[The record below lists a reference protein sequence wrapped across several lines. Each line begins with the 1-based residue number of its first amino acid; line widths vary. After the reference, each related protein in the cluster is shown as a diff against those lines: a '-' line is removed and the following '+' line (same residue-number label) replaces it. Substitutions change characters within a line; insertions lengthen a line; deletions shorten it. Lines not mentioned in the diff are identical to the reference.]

1 LTFTSTQFSGKLNL
15 SLFVAIAAD
24 SLLMTADLPD
34 FQLADADLA
43 DISVVSVSGLTA
55 YIQAVLQKD
64 PLLRQIWVMG
74 EVSSSRH
81 HPSGLFFTLQD
92 EGAAIH
98 CVAWN
103 SQRGKLVQQ
112 PVTGEQLVVLGS
124 IRLYPQRGDYQLT
137 VWQALPAGEGLQALR
152 YRQLRSR
159 LEAEGL
165 FDPEKKRPLPV
176 HPQTIAVVTSPQA
189 AAWGDIQRTLSQRY
203 PGLRVLLSPA
213 TVQGQQAPSSIVQ
226 GIHRVEADGRA
237 EVLILARGGGATE
250 DLVCF
255 DDERVV
261 RAIADCSI
269 PVITG
274 IGHQRD
280 QSLADLAAD
289 VCAHTPTAA
298 AEIAVPSFR
307 VLEAEHRQRMTG
319 LYRAVTQQWEEA
331 RENLTFMRSRL
342 LQLPQTSRSLQKADQ
357 TCDLLRQKLTALD
370 PNAVLKRGY
379 AIAKTEAG
387 AIARSTADLSLD
399 QGLTIQLGDGKIK
412 VKITE
417 ILPD

>member
-1 LTFTSTQFSGKLNL
+1 
-15 SLFVAIAAD
+15 
-24 SLLMTADLPD
+24 MTADLPD
-34 FQLADADLA
+34 FPIPDGDLA

-55 YIQAVLQKD
+55 YIQAVLQED
-64 PLLRQIWVMG
+64 PNLRQIWTIG

-81 HPSGLFFTLQD
+81 HPSGIFFTLQD
-92 EGAAIH
+92 EGASIR
-98 CVAWN
+98 CVTWN
-103 SQRGKLVQQ
+103 SQRAKLVQQ
-112 PVTGEQLVVLGS
+112 PVTGEKLLVLGS
-124 IRLYPQRGDYQLT
+124 IRLYPQRGEYQLT

-213 TVQGQQAPSSIVQ
+213 TVQGQQAPSSIVHAIQ
-226 GIHRVEADGRA
+226 RVEADGRA

-280 QSLADLAAD
+280 RSLADLAAD
-289 VCAHTPTAA
+289 ICAHTPTAA
-298 AEIAVPSFR
+298 AEIAVPNFR

-319 LYRAVTQQWEEA
+319 LYRAVTQQWAEA
-331 RENLTFMRSRL
+331 RENLALMRSRL

-357 TCDLLRQKLTALD
+357 TCDLLRQKLAALD

-379 AIAKTEAG
+379 AIAKTEDG
-387 AIARSTADLSLD
+387 AILRSTADLSLD
-399 QGLTIQLGDGKIK
+399 RGLIIQLGEGQIK

-417 ILPD
+417 ILSD

>member
-1 LTFTSTQFSGKLNL
+1 
-15 SLFVAIAAD
+15 
-24 SLLMTADLPD
+24 MTADLPD
-34 FQLADADLA
+34 FQIPGGDLA

-55 YIQAVLQKD
+55 YVQAVLQED
-64 PLLRQIWVMG
+64 PNLRQVWVIG
-74 EVSSSRH
+74 EVSSARH
-81 HPSGLFFTLQD
+81 HSSGLFFTLQD
-92 EGAAIH
+92 ERAAIR
-98 CVAWN
+98 CVIWN

-112 PVTGEQLVVLGS
+112 PVTGEKLVVLGS

-176 HPQTIAVVTSPQA
+176 HPQTIAVVTSTQA

-226 GIHRVEADGRA
+226 AIQRVEADGRA

-255 DDERVV
+255 DDEKVV

-280 QSLADLAAD
+280 LSLADLAAD

-298 AEIAVPSFR
+298 AEIAVPNFR
-307 VLEAEHRQRMTG
+307 VLAAEHRQRMTG

-331 RENLTFMRSRL
+331 RENLAFMRSRL
-342 LQLPQTSRSLQKADQ
+342 LQLPQTSRSLQKADR
-357 TCDLLRQKLTALD
+357 TVDLLRQKLAALD

-379 AIAKTEAG
+379 AIAKTADG
-387 AIARSTADLSLD
+387 AILRSTADLSLD
-399 QGLTIQLGDGKIK
+399 RDLIIQLGEGQIK

-417 ILPD
+417 ILSA

>member
-1 LTFTSTQFSGKLNL
+1 
-15 SLFVAIAAD
+15 
-24 SLLMTADLPD
+24 MTADLPD
-34 FQLADADLA
+34 FQIPDGDLA

-55 YIQAVLQKD
+55 YIQAVLQED
-64 PLLRQIWVMG
+64 PNLRQIWTSG
-74 EVSSSRH
+74 EVSSTRH
-81 HPSGLFFTLQD
+81 HASGIFFTLQD
-92 EGAAIH
+92 EGASIR
-98 CVAWN
+98 CVTWN

-112 PVTGEQLVVLGS
+112 PVTGEKLVVLGS

-137 VWQALPAGEGLQALR
+137 VWQALLAGEGLQALR

-176 HPQTIAVVTSPQA
+176 HPQTIAVVTSTQA

-226 GIHRVEADGRA
+226 GIQRVEADGRA

-298 AEIAVPSFR
+298 AEIAVPNFR

-331 RENLTFMRSRL
+331 RENLAFMRSRL
-342 LQLPQTSRSLQKADQ
+342 LQLPQTSRSLQKADR
-357 TCDLLRQKLTALD
+357 TCDLLRQKLAALD

-379 AIAKTEAG
+379 AIAKTEDG
-387 AIARSTADLSLD
+387 AILRSTADLSLD
-399 QGLTIQLGDGKIK
+399 RGLIIQLGEGQIK

-417 ILPD
+417 ILSD

>member
-1 LTFTSTQFSGKLNL
+1 
-15 SLFVAIAAD
+15 
-24 SLLMTADLPD
+24 MTADLPD
-34 FQLADADLA
+34 FQIPGGDLA

-55 YIQAVLQKD
+55 YVQAVLQED
-64 PLLRQIWVMG
+64 PNLRQVWVMG
-74 EVSSSRH
+74 EVSSARH

-92 EGAAIH
+92 ERAAIR
-98 CVAWN
+98 CVTWN

-112 PVTGEQLVVLGS
+112 PVTGEKLVVLGS

-176 HPQTIAVVTSPQA
+176 HPQTIAVVTSTQA

-226 GIHRVEADGRA
+226 AIQRVEADGRA

-255 DDERVV
+255 DDEKVV

-280 QSLADLAAD
+280 LSLADLAAD

-298 AEIAVPSFR
+298 AEIAVPNFR
-307 VLEAEHRQRMTG
+307 VLAAEHRQRMTG

-331 RENLTFMRSRL
+331 RENLAFMRSRL
-342 LQLPQTSRSLQKADQ
+342 LQLPQTSRSLQKADR
-357 TCDLLRQKLTALD
+357 TVDLLRQKLAALD

-379 AIAKTEAG
+379 AIAKTADG
-387 AIARSTADLSLD
+387 AILRSTADLSLD
-399 QGLTIQLGDGKIK
+399 RDLIIQLGEGQIK

-417 ILPD
+417 ILSA

>member
-1 LTFTSTQFSGKLNL
+1 
-15 SLFVAIAAD
+15 
-24 SLLMTADLPD
+24 MTADLPD

-74 EVSSSRH
+74 EVSSTRH
-81 HPSGLFFTLQD
+81 HASGIFFTLQD
-92 EGAAIH
+92 EGAAIR
-98 CVAWN
+98 CVTWN

-112 PVTGEQLVVLGS
+112 PVTGEQLLVLGS

-137 VWQALPAGEGLQALR
+137 IWQALPAGEGLQALR

-203 PGLRVLLSPA
+203 PGLEVLFSPA

-226 GIHRVEADGRA
+226 AIQRVEADGRA

-307 VLEAEHRQRMTG
+307 VLEAEHRQRMTA
-319 LYRAVTQQWEEA
+319 LYRSVTQQWEEA
-331 RENLTFMRSRL
+331 RENLAFMRSRL

-357 TCDLLRQKLTALD
+357 TCDLLRQKLAALD

-399 QGLTIQLGDGKIK
+399 QGLIIQLGEGQIK

-417 ILPD
+417 ILSD

>member
-1 LTFTSTQFSGKLNL
+1 
-15 SLFVAIAAD
+15 
-24 SLLMTADLPD
+24 MTADLPD
-34 FQLADADLA
+34 FQIPDGDLA

-55 YIQAVLQKD
+55 YVQAVLQKD
-64 PLLRQIWVMG
+64 PLLQQIWVMG

-92 EGAAIH
+92 EGASIR

-103 SQRGKLVQQ
+103 SQREKLVQQ
-112 PVTGEQLVVLGS
+112 PVTGEKLVVLGS

-176 HPQTIAVVTSPQA
+176 HPQTIAVVTSRQA

-226 GIHRVEADGRA
+226 GIQRVEADGRA

-280 QSLADLAAD
+280 LSLADLAAD

-298 AEIAVPSFR
+298 AEIAVPNFR

-331 RENLTFMRSRL
+331 RENLAFMRSRL
-342 LQLPQTSRSLQKADQ
+342 LQLPQTSRSLQKADR
-357 TCDLLRQKLTALD
+357 TVDLLRQKLAALD

-379 AIAKTEAG
+379 AIAKTEDG
-387 AIARSTADLSLD
+387 AILRSTADLSLD
-399 QGLTIQLGDGKIK
+399 RDLIIQLGEGQIK

-417 ILPD
+417 ILSD

>member
-1 LTFTSTQFSGKLNL
+1 
-15 SLFVAIAAD
+15 
-24 SLLMTADLPD
+24 MTANLPD
-34 FQLADADLA
+34 FQISDGDLA

-55 YIQAVLQKD
+55 YVQAVLQEN
-64 PLLRQIWVMG
+64 PLLRQIWVIG

-92 EGAAIH
+92 ERAAIR
-98 CVAWN
+98 CVIWN

-112 PVTGEQLVVLGS
+112 PVTGEKLVVLGS

-176 HPQTIAVVTSPQA
+176 HPQTIAVVTSTQA

-226 GIHRVEADGRA
+226 AIQRVEADGRA

-280 QSLADLAAD
+280 LSLADLAAD

-298 AEIAVPSFR
+298 AEIAVPNFR
-307 VLEAEHRQRMTG
+307 VLAAEHRQRMTG

-331 RENLTFMRSRL
+331 RENLAFMRSRL
-342 LQLPQTSRSLQKADQ
+342 LQLPQTSRSLQKADR
-357 TCDLLRQKLTALD
+357 TVDLLRQKLAALD

-379 AIAKTEAG
+379 AIAKTADG
-387 AIARSTADLSLD
+387 AILRSTADLSLD
-399 QGLTIQLGDGKIK
+399 RDLIIQLGEGQIK

-417 ILPD
+417 ILSA

>member
-1 LTFTSTQFSGKLNL
+1 
-15 SLFVAIAAD
+15 
-24 SLLMTADLPD
+24 MTADLPD
-34 FQLADADLA
+34 FQIPGGDLA

-55 YIQAVLQKD
+55 YVQAVLQED
-64 PLLRQIWVMG
+64 PNLRQVWVMG
-74 EVSSSRH
+74 EVSSARH

-92 EGAAIH
+92 ERAAIR
-98 CVAWN
+98 CVTWN

-112 PVTGEQLVVLGS
+112 PVTGEKLVVLGS

-176 HPQTIAVVTSPQA
+176 HPQTIAVVTSTQA

-226 GIHRVEADGRA
+226 GIQRVEADGRA

-255 DDERVV
+255 DDEKVV

-280 QSLADLAAD
+280 LSLADLAAD

-298 AEIAVPSFR
+298 AEIAVPNFR
-307 VLEAEHRQRMTG
+307 VLAAEHRQRMTG

-331 RENLTFMRSRL
+331 RENLAFMRSRL
-342 LQLPQTSRSLQKADQ
+342 LQLPQTSRSLQKADR
-357 TCDLLRQKLTALD
+357 TVDLLRQKLAALD

-379 AIAKTEAG
+379 AIAKTADG
-387 AIARSTADLSLD
+387 AILRSTADLSLD
-399 QGLTIQLGDGKIK
+399 RDLIIQLGEGQIK

-417 ILPD
+417 ILSA

>member
-1 LTFTSTQFSGKLNL
+1 
-15 SLFVAIAAD
+15 
-24 SLLMTADLPD
+24 MTADLPD
-34 FQLADADLA
+34 FPVAAADLADILADMA
-43 DISVVSVSGLTA
+43 DISVVSVSGLTT
-55 YIQAVLQKD
+55 YIQAVLQAD
-64 PLLRQIWVMG
+64 PNLRQVWVMG
-74 EVSSSRH
+74 EVSSAHH
-81 HPSGLFFTLQD
+81 HPSGLFFSLQD
-92 EGAAIH
+92 QGASIR

-103 SQRGKLVQQ
+103 SQRAKLVQQ
-112 PVTGEQLVVLGS
+112 PVTGEQLLVLGS

-137 VWQALPAGEGLQALR
+137 IWQALPAGEGLQALR

-165 FDPEKKRPLPV
+165 FDPQKKRPLPV

-203 PGLRVLLSPA
+203 PGLQVLFSPA
-213 TVQGQQAPSSIVQ
+213 TVQGQQAPSSIVRA
-226 GIHRVEADGRA
+226 IRRVEADGRA
-237 EVLILARGGGATE
+237 EVLIVARGGGATE

-261 RAIADCSI
+261 RAIAACSI

-298 AEIAVPSFR
+298 AEMAVPSFQ
-307 VLEAEHRQRMTG
+307 VLEAEHRQRVRA
-319 LYRAVTQQWEEA
+319 LYRSLTQRWQEA
-331 RENLTFMRSRL
+331 RANLTRMRSRL
-342 LQLPQTSRSLQKADQ
+342 LQLPRTSRSLQKAEQ
-357 TCDLLRQKLTALD
+357 TCDLLRQKLAALD
-370 PNAVLKRGY
+370 PHAVLKRGY
-379 AIAKTEAG
+379 AIAKTETG
-387 AIARSTADLSLD
+387 AIARSTADLSLN
-399 QGLTIQLGDGKIK
+399 QELIIQLGAGQIK

-417 ILPD
+417 ILSD